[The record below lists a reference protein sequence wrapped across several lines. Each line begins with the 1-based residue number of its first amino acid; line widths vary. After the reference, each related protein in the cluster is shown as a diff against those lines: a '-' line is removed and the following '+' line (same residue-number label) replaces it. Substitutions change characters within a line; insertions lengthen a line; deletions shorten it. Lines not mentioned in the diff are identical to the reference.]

1 MYNILYQAY
10 QFRVENKFYDL
21 PISVDS
27 LIGYIRKKGYDI
39 RTYTQSRS
47 IFAENSYLAECS
59 TYFDAFT
66 FFSEREK
73 SVYIKDELSQDERI
87 FVLCHEIGHIYLK
100 HTYFGLLGSS
110 ENETQKAVQEREADF
125 FALCVIAPPCVLLA
139 HHLHTNSDIR
149 RATFLLEE
157 KLSTLSKLLD
167 QEQHNRQRNDLER
180 TLIRHCRIASQRNAK
195 RFCIPG
201 IVLAGI
207 AAAAALF
214 FLLLPAPKPDTAPSN
229 LPTSSVTESVP
240 LPQAPAS
247 ESPVEFL
254 VYITK
259 SGERYHT
266 ADCRYAVSSS
276 PLPISEAKERGYTPC
291 KVCEPDEKLE
301 KKNND

>member
-27 LIGYIRKKGYDI
+27 LIGYIRKQGYDI
-39 RTYTQSRS
+39 RTYTQARD
-47 IFAENSYLAECS
+47 IFAEHSYFAECS
-59 TYFDAFT
+59 AYLDAFT

-87 FVLCHEIGHIYLK
+87 FVLCHEIGHIYLR

-139 HHLHTNSDIR
+139 HHLYANSDIR
-149 RATFLLEE
+149 RTTFLSEG
-157 KLSTLSKLLD
+157 KLSTLSELLD
-167 QEQHNRQRNDLER
+167 QEQHNKQRNDLER
-180 TLIRHCRIASQRNAK
+180 TLVRHCRIASQRNVK
-195 RFCIPG
+195 RLCIPG

-207 AAAAALF
+207 VAAAALF
-214 FLLLPAPKPDTAPSN
+214 FVLRPAPKPDTAPSN
-229 LPTSSVTESVP
+229 MPASPVTEP
-240 LPQAPAS
+240 ATAPQAPAP

-254 VYITK
+254 VYVTK

-266 ADCRYAVSSS
+266 ADCRYAANSSS
-276 PLPISEAKERGYTPC
+276 LPISEAKEKGYTPC
-291 KVCEPDEKLE
+291 KVCEPDEALE
-301 KKNND
+301 KEK